1 MMKVTLTNVGL
12 WWVLGGLASLLGTAA
27 EEPAEKPSSEQ
38 RQRLSLHQT
47 VAEFQGLE
55 YRVCRGLTSQCPEHC
70 GDSGEFALFRITDYL
85 KYEKPGKYG
94 DSKQKVYRV
103 QVSDYDRKPLKNPWV
118 EVIREL
124 KKGDAVHLNWRH
136 DYVTTK
142 GGSKFP
148 ERVVTKLEKIADS
161 ESSEGGQGTKAEVV
175 PEGPVPGRYVASP
188 SRIVVVVP
196 ECVDPAMV
204 KRPGAVSL
212 PEPSIKVP
220 ELDLQPLKPRKPKPG
235 Q

>member
-1 MMKVTLTNVGL
+1 MKVTLTNVGL

-27 EEPAEKPSSEQ
+27 ENPAEKPSSEQ
-38 RQRLSLHQT
+38 RQLLSWHQT

-55 YRVCRGLTSQCPEHC
+55 YRVCRGLTSQCPERC

-94 DSKQKVYRV
+94 DLKQKVYRV
-103 QVSDYDRKPLKNPWV
+103 QVSDYDRKPLGNPWV
-118 EVIREL
+118 AVIGEL
-124 KKGDAVHLNWRH
+124 KKGDAVHLHWRH

-148 ERVVTKLEKIADS
+148 ERVVMKLEKKANS
-161 ESSEGGQGTKAEVV
+161 VSSEGGQGTGAEVV
-175 PEGPVPGRYVASP
+175 PEGPEPGSDVASP
-188 SRIVVVVP
+188 SRILVVVP

-204 KRPGAVSL
+204 KRPGAASEAAPPVV
-212 PEPSIKVP
+212 VP
-220 ELDLQPLKPRKPKPG
+220 NLELQPLKPRKPKSDP
-235 Q
+235 